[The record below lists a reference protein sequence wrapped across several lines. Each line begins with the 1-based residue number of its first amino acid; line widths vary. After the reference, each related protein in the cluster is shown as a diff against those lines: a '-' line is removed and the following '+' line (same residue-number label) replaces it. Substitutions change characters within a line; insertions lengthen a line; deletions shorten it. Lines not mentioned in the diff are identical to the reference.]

1 MSPDEQSER
10 LRRLE
15 AKIAAAKGAGKAQGP
30 SHNEKGY
37 SQAQLAW
44 RMVTEL
50 VAGLGI
56 GLLIGLGLDTLLG
69 TAPILMVIFIGL
81 GLAAGVRVMMRTA
94 EEVARR
100 GPGTPGAPGGRDEGD
115 AGGPARDAEAGA
127 GERDGTRDLTRDGRG
142 D

>member
-1 MSPDEQSER
+1 MSRDDESER
-10 LRRLE
+10 LRQLE
-15 AKIAAAKGAGKAQGP
+15 AKIAAAREKGRRP
-30 SHNEKGY
+30 SHNESHY

-69 TAPILMVIFIGL
+69 TAPILMVVFIGF
-81 GLAAGVRVMMRTA
+81 GLAAGIRVMMRTA
-94 EEVARR
+94 EEVGRR
-100 GPGTPGAPGGRDEGD
+100 GPGSERND
-115 AGGPARDAEAGA
+115 GPAGPDE
-127 GERDGTRDLTRDGRG
+127 DGRG

>member
-1 MSPDEQSER
+1 VAPEEQSER

-15 AKIAAAKGAGKAQGP
+15 AKIAAAKGAGAAQRP
-30 SHNEKGY
+30 SHDEKGY

-50 VAGLGI
+50 VAGLVI

-69 TAPILMVIFIGL
+69 TAPILMVVFIGL

-94 EEVARR
+94 GEVGRR
-100 GPGTPGAPGGRDEGD
+100 GAGDPGAPGGGD
-115 AGGPARDAEAGA
+115 AGDASGPARGAEAGD
-127 GERDGTRDLTRDGRG
+127 RDGPGTAMRDGRG

>member
-1 MSPDEQSER
+1 VSPDEQSER

-15 AKIAAAKGAGKAQGP
+15 AKIAAAKGAGQAQSP

-50 VAGLGI
+50 VAGLLI

-94 EEVARR
+94 EEVGRR
-100 GPGTPGAPGGRDEGD
+100 GTGAPEPPGGGGDGD
-115 AGGPARDAEAGA
+115 AGAPARDAEAEA
-127 GERDGTRDLTRDGRG
+127 GDRDGNRDANRDGRG